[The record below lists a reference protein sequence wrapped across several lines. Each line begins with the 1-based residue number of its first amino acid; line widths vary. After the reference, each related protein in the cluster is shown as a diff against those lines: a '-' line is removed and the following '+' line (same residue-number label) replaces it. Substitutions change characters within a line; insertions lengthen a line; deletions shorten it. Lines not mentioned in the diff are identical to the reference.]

1 MSDLTTHSIAHTAR
15 TETLPPADGAKGDAK
30 TQALKGRSA
39 TLDTGVLSR
48 LGRQDATTTGN
59 SLFNGIGAR
68 SVQADRENPG
78 PQRIAQAPH
87 DGKSDVEVLGKGGV
101 AAKGAEP
108 TYANAKAQETQPQYA
123 NAGLGK
129 GEIESGYSVLK
140 QEPQYANA
148 GLGKGEIE
156 SGYSVL
162 KPEEQ
167 STQTRGTGSAR
178 SESGDYAMLDNAL
191 YVSADKTGSKP
202 GSKMESKSVGE
213 DAYLTPRSDA
223 GSRGTF
229 RNLSDRMASVGNA
242 PPQRL
247 ARLKAAVQKLFAAV
261 KSLASRVAQV
271 RSRPA
276 SQPPRIAT
284 LGAGESWRNPT
295 AAQRTLP
302 PTPNQ
307 PSLQP
312 SLQRGGTIPSDY
324 ESRGAVPSNYESGG
338 AAQQVRSQTPVSV
351 DLSMTERYEERLMT
365 DMRNLGDADK
375 ATVRRLASEI
385 DTITLR
391 ADTLDIELTDS
402 QELQILQHRH
412 DIALVL
418 ENHTRQQGGGDG

>member
-48 LGRQDATTTGN
+48 LTGLQAKTFGQAN
-59 SLFNGIGAR
+59 QGIGAR

-87 DGKSDVEVLGKGGV
+87 NGKPDVEVFGKGGV
-101 AAKGAEP
+101 AARGAEP

-123 NAGLGK
+123 NAGFAK

-148 GLGKGEIE
+148 GFAKGETE

-162 KPEEQ
+162 KQEEQ
-167 STQTRGTGSAR
+167 STQTRGTGRAR

-191 YVSADKTGSKP
+191 YVSADKTESKTGSKR
-202 GSKMESKSVGE
+202 ESKPVGE
-213 DAYLTPRSDA
+213 EAYLTPRSDV

-242 PPQRL
+242 PSPRL

-307 PSLQP
+307 SQP
-312 SLQRGGTIPSDY
+312 AGA
-324 ESRGAVPSNYESGG
+324 GAVPSNYESGG
-338 AAQQVRSQTPVSV
+338 AGQQVRSQTPVSV
-351 DLSMTERYEERLMT
+351 DLSMTERYEERLRT

>member
-15 TETLPPADGAKGDAK
+15 TETLPPADGAKGGDAK

-48 LGRQDATTTGN
+48 LTGLQAKTFGQAN
-59 SLFNGIGAR
+59 QGIGAR

-87 DGKSDVEVLGKGGV
+87 NGKSDVEVLGKGGV
-101 AAKGAEP
+101 AARGAEP
-108 TYANAKAQETQPQYA
+108 TYANAKTQETQPQYA
-123 NAGLGK
+123 NAKFAK

-148 GLGKGEIE
+148 KFASGEIE

-167 STQTRGTGSAR
+167 PTQTRGTSRAR

-191 YVSADKTGSKP
+191 YVSADKEGIKTGSKR
-202 GSKMESKSVGE
+202 ESKSVGE
-213 DAYLTPRSDA
+213 EAYLTPRSDA

-242 PPQRL
+242 PSPRL

-307 PSLQP
+307 PSLQRGEAAP
-312 SLQRGGTIPSDY
+312 SNYERG
-324 ESRGAVPSNYESGG
+324 GAVPSNYESGG